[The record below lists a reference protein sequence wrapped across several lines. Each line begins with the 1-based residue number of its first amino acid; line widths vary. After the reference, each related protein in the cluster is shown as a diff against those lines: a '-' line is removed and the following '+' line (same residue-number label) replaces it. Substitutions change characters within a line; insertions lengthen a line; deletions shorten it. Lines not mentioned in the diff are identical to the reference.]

1 MKTEDR
7 RGSDRRAA
15 GRRVTE
21 RRRPRLQVPGLPARL
36 LRNSEDAKTVA
47 AGRLLDIS
55 PTGVR
60 LAVDQDAPVGE
71 LLLIEVGL
79 PSAAKLNL
87 AARVAWSKP
96 HDGGFAVGCR
106 LSAPP
111 AGDKLAELRRLAA
124 GGT

>member
-7 RGSDRRAA
+7 RGADRRAA

-21 RRRPRLQVPGLPARL
+21 RRRPRVEVPGLPTRL
-36 LRNSEDAKTVA
+36 LRGSGDGKSVA

-55 PTGVR
+55 PSGVK
-60 LAVDQDAPVGE
+60 LAVDHEAPVGE
-71 LLLIEVGL
+71 LLLIEVAL
-79 PSAAKLNL
+79 PSGTKLNL

-96 HDGGFAVGCR
+96 QDGSFSVGCR

-111 AGDKLAELRRLAA
+111 AGEKLAELRRLAA
-124 GGT
+124 GKP